1 MTVENL
7 SLENQTFFI
16 LNKKLDELT
25 YQVKCLELTGKKALT
40 VTEAARYLGVA
51 KSTLHAIKEEG
62 GIPYFRPIGR
72 KGIYFQREHLD
83 SWMLSN
89 RMDVQLENPVL

>member
-1 MTVENL
+1 MLNDISNE
-7 SLENQTFFI
+7 TFFI
-16 LNKKLDELT
+16 LNAKLDELNH
-25 YQVKCLELTGKKALT
+25 QVKRLELAGKKALT
-40 VTEAARYLGVA
+40 VGEAANYLGLS
-51 KSTLHAIKEEG
+51 KSTLHNIKEEG
-62 GIPYFRPIGR
+62 GLPYFRPEGR

>member
-1 MTVENL
+1 MLNDISNE
-7 SLENQTFFI
+7 TFFI
-16 LNKKLDELT
+16 LNAKLDELNH
-25 YQVKCLELTGKKALT
+25 QVKRLELTGKKALT
-40 VTEAARYLGVA
+40 VSEAANYLGLS
-51 KSTLHAIKEEG
+51 KSTLHNIKEEG
-62 GIPYFRPIGR
+62 GLPYFRPEGR